1 LFIFRRQW
9 NNAAQFLSYFAIYN
23 NYVYVLGILYFP
35 STKVDDHS
43 SGIGLEPAGGEK
55 KEGEQGLLVQDSY
68 DQFHEMEE
76 EL

>member
-1 LFIFRRQW
+1 MY
-9 NNAAQFLSYFAIYN
+9 A
-23 NYVYVLGILYFP
+23 LGILYFP

-43 SGIGLEPAGGEK
+43 SSIGIELSEKPGER
-55 KEGEQGLLVQDSY
+55 KEESQQGLLVQDSY